1 MTTDYDVVIVGAR
14 VAGAMT
20 ALHLARAGHRVL
32 IVDRAG
38 PPADTLSTHALM
50 RTAVLQL
57 TKAGLLG
64 DLIDAGTPAIRRLT
78 LGFGLDVVSFDVRSD
93 YGVSALYAPRRTVL
107 DPIILSA
114 AQMAGAEVGLG
125 RGVTAVT
132 RDGANRVNGV
142 VIGQGRDEIALRA
155 RYVIGADGRYST
167 VARLVGAVDDRVVE
181 PTAASVYSYY
191 SGMPDNGFDFRF
203 GEGGTAGTLS
213 TNDGLTLVWAGVPI
227 GDFDDPASAF
237 ERTLD
242 VVGPDIARAAAG
254 AERVERLRFTRGI
267 KSFLRTPTGP
277 GWALV
282 GDAGFTKDPLSAHGI
297 SCALRDSEFAAEAVA
312 TGLAHPELEHEAG
325 VRYATQ
331 RDRFAVGVLESTA
344 ALASYR
350 WTPAR
355 ASDLMRQLGR
365 LTDAECEY
373 LTTERHPVSRV
384 A

>member
-1 MTTDYDVVIVGAR
+1 MTTDYDVVVVGAR

-57 TKAGLLG
+57 TKAGLL
-64 DLIDAGTPAIRRLT
+64 DELVEAGTPAIRRLT
-78 LGFGLDVVSFDVRSD
+78 LGFGADVVSFDLRED

-107 DPIILSA
+107 DALILDA
-114 AQMAGAEVGLG
+114 ARMAGADVALG

-132 RDGANRVNGV
+132 RDAADRVSGV
-142 VIGQGRDEIALRA
+142 VIGRGRDHIAVRA
-155 RYVIGADGRYST
+155 RYVIGADGRNST
-167 VARLVGAVDDRVVE
+167 VARLVGAVDARVVE

-191 SGMPDNGFDFRF
+191 AGMADNGFDFRF
-203 GEGGTAGTLS
+203 AEGGTAGTVT
-213 TNDGLTLVWAGVPI
+213 TNDGLTLVWAGVPV
-227 GDFDDPASAF
+227 GAFDDPASTFA
-237 ERTLD
+237 RTLD
-242 VVGPDIARAAAG
+242 FVASDISRAAAG

-267 KSFLRTPTGP
+267 TSFLRTPAGP

-297 SCALRDSEFAAEAVA
+297 SCALRDSEFAAEAVT
-312 TGLAHPELEHEAG
+312 TGLAHPEREHEAG
-325 VRYATQ
+325 VHYATR

-350 WTPAR
+350 WTPAG

-373 LTTERHPVSRV
+373 LTTDRPLSRV

>member
-38 PPADTLSTHALM
+38 PPADTLSTHSLM

-57 TKAGLLG
+57 TRAGLLD
-64 DLIDAGTPAIRRLT
+64 DLIDAGTPAIRKMT
-78 LGFGLDVVSFDVRSD
+78 LGFGEEMVSFDVRSD

-107 DPIILSA
+107 DPIILNA
-114 AQMAGAEVGLG
+114 AQMAGAEVALG

-132 RDGANRVNGV
+132 RDEASRVSGV
-142 VIGQGRDEIALRA
+142 IIGQGHEAVAVTA
-155 RYVIGADGRYST
+155 RYVIGADGRNST

-191 SGMPDNGFDFRF
+191 SGMADNGFDFRF
-203 GEGGTAGTLS
+203 AEGGTAGTVS
-213 TNDGLTLVWAGVPI
+213 TNDGLTLVWAGVPV
-227 GDFDDPASAF
+227 GAFDDPASTF

-242 VVGPDIARAAAG
+242 LVAPDISRAAAG
-254 AERVERLRFTRGI
+254 AERIERLRFTRGI
-267 KSFLRTPTGP
+267 TSFLRTPAGP

-312 TGLAHPELEHEAG
+312 TGLAHPEREHEAG
-325 VRYATQ
+325 VRYAAQ

-350 WTPAR
+350 WTPAQ

-373 LTTERHPVSRV
+373 LTTDRHPVARV